1 MAGPLDQIVVIKLR
15 STQPGPQRGL
25 ALWAV
30 MRARCRYVNDVQ
42 IRGDLYV
49 QDGCPTVA
57 HAGAAGRLGTAH
69 CGGACHQK

>member
-57 HAGAAGRLGTAH
+57 HASAAGRLGTAH
-69 CGGACHQK
+69 CGGVCHQK